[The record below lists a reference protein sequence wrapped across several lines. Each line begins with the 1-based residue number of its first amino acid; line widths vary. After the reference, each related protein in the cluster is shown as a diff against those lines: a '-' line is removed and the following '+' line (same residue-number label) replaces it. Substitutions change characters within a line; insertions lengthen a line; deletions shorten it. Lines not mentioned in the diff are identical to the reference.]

1 MDITIFESVTTE
13 SALITLETEGK
24 KYDGLYVDMDNAPE
38 RKYVKDKAAFISGL
52 LKKIDRV
59 RIDSAKDYKVEVE
72 KQAQAIISR
81 LQDANSPFQ
90 VLIDDYAIERKKILD
105 KEKARKQAILD
116 AEQKECDHEM
126 ALLIN
131 KTYEFDKQQAIQR
144 QLDDDALRLVERD
157 KYAAQQVVLAEERQ
171 KQGIIES
178 LQREKNEES
187 ARLANKEH
195 VRSVNRAILD
205 VLEENDI
212 STGVAMNVIRLA
224 AKGLLPQL
232 TINY

>member
-105 KEKARKQAILD
+105 AEKARKQAILD

-131 KTYEFDKQQAIQR
+131 KTYEFDKQQAIQK
-144 QLDDDALRLVERD
+144 QLDDDAFRLVERD
-157 KYAAQQVVLAEERQ
+157 RFAAQQVVLAEERQ

-178 LQREKNEES
+178 LQREKDEEN

-195 VRSVNRAILD
+195 CAKVNNTILACLLNEGFD
-205 VLEENDI
+205 EHE
-212 STGVAMNVIRLA
+212 AKKFIRLA
-224 AKGLLPQL
+224 AQNKLPQL

>member
-1 MDITIFESVTTE
+1 MS
-13 SALITLETEGK
+13 
-24 KYDGLYVDMDNAPE
+24 N
-38 RKYVKDKAAFISGL
+38 DKV
-52 LKKIDRV
+52 KIDRMRV
-59 RIDSAKDYKVEVE
+59 KIIEQNDEYLLDVDYKVEVE

-131 KTYEFDKQQAIQR
+131 KTYEFDIAEAAK
-144 QLDDDALRLVERD
+144 LR
-157 KYAAQQVVLAEERQ
+157 AEEIKEIEATQFALAIDQQ
-171 KQGIIES
+171 KRLAKAQEQDYINAE
-178 LQREKNEES
+178 N

-195 VRSVNRAILD
+195 CAKVNNTILACLLNEGFD
-205 VLEENDI
+205 EHE
-212 STGVAMNVIRLA
+212 AKKFIRLA
-224 AKGLLPQL
+224 AQNKLPQL

>member
-131 KTYEFDKQQAIQR
+131 KTYEFDIAEEKRLADVMQE
-144 QLDDDALRLVERD
+144 QLEEAAQVRAAANQILINEALERD
-157 KYAAQQVVLAEERQ
+157 KVYAEN
-171 KQGIIES
+171 S
-178 LQREKNEES
+178 
-187 ARLANKEH
+187 RLANKEH